1 MVYSGT
7 DSEQIAAGIA
17 AELEREVRYRP
28 VETDGAERA
37 ARMIAEL
44 I

>member
-1 MVYSGT
+1 LDYASST
-7 DSEQIAAGIA
+7 PASIAEAMADEID
-17 AELEREVRYRP
+17 RVVDYRP

-37 ARMIAEL
+37 ARLIAEL